1 MNATETTQENET
13 RVNVEI
19 NICEEAAHAII
30 SVLGNAMMEMGEYM
44 DDEEYN
50 DLDNLIMMLREEVY

>member
-1 MNATETTQENET
+1 M
-13 RVNVEI
+13 NVEI

>member
-13 RVNVEI
+13 RVKVEI
-19 NICEEAAHAII
+19 DICEEAAHAIM

-44 DDEEYN
+44 DDAEFN
-50 DLDNLIMMLREEVY
+50 DLNKVVMMLRDEVY

>member
-19 NICEEAAHAII
+19 DICEEAAHAIVG
-30 SVLGNAMMEMGEYM
+30 VLGDAMMEMGEHM
-44 DDEEYN
+44 EDKEFDD
-50 DLDNLIMMLREEVY
+50 LHRVIRMLREEVY